1 MKYWDMI
8 KVDGKTSSPT
18 LTSSC
23 NNQDDTENNEM
34 IKELNCSISEL
45 KTMIAEMASGEH
57 NGSSAFP
64 DATLTDEEVDNVLT
78 WLIGFHEKYFKL
90 VPLTDTLTAKFLWN
104 IPREVYK
111 SASLAVMKELPDC
124 LNPIFWFYALCLD
137 DIDAML
143 PAFILSAINS
153 ITGDNDICN
162 YIEEQTDVYKREYL
176 TMDIEGDDEEDE
188 EDVDLPP
195 DNDNDHGDE
204 TEPNVEDDETA
215 VIHNAEDIDIDAIID
230 AATEGF
236 VKD

>member
-23 NNQDDTENNEM
+23 NNQDDNENNDM

-45 KTMIAEMASGEH
+45 KTMIAGMASGGH
-57 NGSSAFP
+57 NGNSAFP

-111 SASLAVMKELPDC
+111 SASLAVIKELPDC

-143 PAFILSAINS
+143 PAFILTAINS
-153 ITGDNDICN
+153 ITSDNAICA
-162 YIEEQTDVYKREYL
+162 YIEEQTDAYKREYL
-176 TMDIEGDDEEDE
+176 TMDIEEDEEEE

-195 DNDNDHGDE
+195 DNDNDHGE
-204 TEPNVEDDETA
+204 SEPNVEDDEA
-215 VIHNAEDIDIDAIID
+215 PVIHGVEDIDIDAIID